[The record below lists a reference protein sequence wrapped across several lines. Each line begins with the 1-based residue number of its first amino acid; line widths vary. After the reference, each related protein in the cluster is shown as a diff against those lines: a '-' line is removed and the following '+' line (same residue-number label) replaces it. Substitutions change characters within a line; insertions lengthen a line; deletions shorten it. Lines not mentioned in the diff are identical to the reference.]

1 MKLEI
6 EWKQIEEEEDYFI
19 RLVLVLNISE
29 FLVKNKYEGEKKNNE
44 TSASV
49 WDTSVFSKKSN
60 NNNKKKQKN

>member
-29 FLVKNKYEGEKKNNE
+29 FFLVKNKYEGEKKNNE

-60 NNNKKKQKN
+60 NNNKKQKN